1 MNKECREVPTNLLPV
16 NCFLRDTVT
25 AKDLH
30 TEYQQRTYME
40 LQRKTVQNGIVEEL
54 KEVPYEITPA
64 SVKSFANSSDYHVDP
79 AGAILRGNRGK
90 NLGDVSA
97 VQKVASMDSMEA
109 AAMYAELKKKFETAK
124 QEPQPQPQQEPQ
136 PQPQPQQEPQPQP
149 QGGSVNG

>member
-1 MNKECREVPTNLLPV
+1 MKKECREVPTNLLPV

-79 AGAILRGNRGK
+79 AGAILRGNCGK
-90 NLGDVSA
+90 NLGDVS
-97 VQKVASMDSMEA
+97 VMQKVASMDGMEA
-109 AAMYAELKKKFETAK
+109 AALYQELKKKFEMAK
-124 QEPQPQPQQEPQ
+124 QEPQLDPQPQQEPQ
-136 PQPQPQQEPQPQP
+136 PQPQPQ
-149 QGGSVNG
+149 GGNVNG